1 MRNKLFAIQ
10 LRAPKP
16 RNPIIQAAVLGL
28 VKLGGIRHRLE
39 KERVRGPL
47 RGRDLD
53 QIVRETG
60 EW

>member
-1 MRNKLFAIQ
+1 MKKRTVQ
-10 LRAPKP
+10 LQAPKP

-28 VKLGGIRHRLE
+28 VKLGVVRHRPA
-39 KERVRGPL
+39 KAPERGRL

-53 QIVRETG
+53 QVVRECG

>member
-1 MRNKLFAIQ
+1 MRNKNFAIQ

-16 RNPIIQAAVLGL
+16 RNPILQAAVLGL
-28 VKLGGIRHRLE
+28 VKIGFVRHRDR
-39 KERVRGPL
+39 KEPTRGQL

-53 QIVRETG
+53 QVVRESG

>member
-1 MRNKLFAIQ
+1 MRKTNIIL
-10 LRAPKP
+10 LRAPRP

-28 VKLGGIRHRLE
+28 FKLGVVRHRHRNE
-39 KERVRGPL
+39 PARGQL

-53 QIVRETG
+53 QVVRESG